1 MVVKVIGVTIV
12 GQVQSQCYHEFE
24 MFLCLVRIMMK
35 SCEKQSKRKKIEF
48 RDFIIQMN
56 LLKSPK
62 VDQLPNLKVTCIKSA
77 FRVLCDIFATL
88 KPEKN
93 LCLCM

>member
-1 MVVKVIGVTIV
+1 
-12 GQVQSQCYHEFE
+12 
-24 MFLCLVRIMMK
+24 MK

-88 KPEKN
+88 KPQKPILMYVRTKEVFKTS
-93 LCLCM
+93 LCMLLIIIYTLCQSL